1 MADKPAEAAAA
12 PKAKSGEVSPMVFMG
27 VGIALMLVMM
37 AAGFAMAFYV
47 LPDRISTQLSQK
59 FKADLAAQNSATNP
73 VAPNAPAPGATT
85 PPERATQS
93 GATNAETGGKP
104 DDQKQFILSE
114 IMVNVNGTNMSRL
127 LKASLYF
134 DASDA
139 TRKKLE
145 DNRAKIIDAVSSIL
159 RSKTLEEY
167 ESKDITGVLKN
178 EIVSR
183 VNAIIPGGGVE
194 NVYFLDLV
202 IQ

>member
-1 MADKPAEAAAA
+1 
-12 PKAKSGEVSPMVFMG
+12 
-27 VGIALMLVMM
+27 
-37 AAGFAMAFYV
+37 
-47 LPDRISTQLSQK
+47 
-59 FKADLAAQNSATNP
+59 
-73 VAPNAPAPGATT
+73 
-85 PPERATQS
+85 
-93 GATNAETGGKP
+93 
-104 DDQKQFILSE
+104 
-114 IMVNVNGTNMSRL
+114 MVNVNGTNMSRL